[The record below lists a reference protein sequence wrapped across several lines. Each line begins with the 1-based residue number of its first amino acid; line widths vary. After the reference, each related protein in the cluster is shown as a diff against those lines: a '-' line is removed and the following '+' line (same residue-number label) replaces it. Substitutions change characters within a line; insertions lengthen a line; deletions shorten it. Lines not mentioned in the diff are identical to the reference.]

1 MTDLLEILSKKASDN
16 MQSLESSVLV
26 SASSAIWHAVSS
38 DIVDIVFSAANTLT
52 SWHLNNHTK
61 LIIKSTIDPV
71 CETINDAIAIK

>member
-1 MTDLLEILSKKASDN
+1 

-26 SASSAIWHAVSS
+26 SASSTTWHAVRS

-61 LIIKSTIDPV
+61 FIINATIDPIF
-71 CETINDAIAIK
+71 EIINDVITIK